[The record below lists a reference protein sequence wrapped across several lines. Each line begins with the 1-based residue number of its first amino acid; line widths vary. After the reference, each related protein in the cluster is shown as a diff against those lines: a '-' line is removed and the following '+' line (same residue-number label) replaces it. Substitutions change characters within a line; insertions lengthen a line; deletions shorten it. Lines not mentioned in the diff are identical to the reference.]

1 MRRDAGKVEL
11 NEVAPDFT
19 LPDFQGN
26 DVSLADFRE
35 EKHVLLVFSRGFI

>member
-11 NEVAPDFT
+11 HEVAPDFT
-19 LPDFQGN
+19 LPDFRGH
-26 DVSLADFRE
+26 DVSLADFRG